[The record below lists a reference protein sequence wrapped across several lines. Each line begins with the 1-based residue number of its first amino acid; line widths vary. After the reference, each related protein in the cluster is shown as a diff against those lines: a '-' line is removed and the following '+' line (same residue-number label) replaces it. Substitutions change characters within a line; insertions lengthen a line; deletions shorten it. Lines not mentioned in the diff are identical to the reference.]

1 MDPRPHAGESDPEVK
16 IRRTVHVALYG
27 EVNMNLIDGSS
38 VWVQSVAQMLTT
50 LSWVRVTL
58 LLRTAEQRDVL
69 TAPLREHPR
78 IELVE
83 AESLGHRGPL
93 GPAQALECLQS
104 LDADQGFD
112 LVLLRGR
119 GVSEQVCGA
128 DSFAGRL
135 WVYYLPP
142 HDYEPGGEIEHLRL
156 IAPSC
161 ERVLCQTET
170 IRAMAAAAAAEHRE
184 QLMLLPPMIPPTT
197 APRERAGVGSLK
209 LLYAGKFA
217 PEYYFLEMVETFR
230 RLRRSHPEAEL
241 HVVGDKVH
249 NPPDDPAFKPAAEAA
264 LNETENLVWHGG
276 VSRERAFELM
286 REAHVALSVRHPMM
300 DKELATKVLEYG
312 AAGCAVILNRTPV
325 YDQLLGPDYPLFATD
340 PGEVLEAL
348 ARLAEDPS
356 FRTLAADR
364 CLRVSRDY
372 SFDRVAARL
381 ESELRDLVGTYP
393 RASRTDP
400 RLHLAVAGHDL
411 RFLGSIPAHAEA
423 SGARVR
429 RDVWQGHDQHNEV
442 VSRQLG
448 RWADTVFCE
457 WCLGNAVWYSRNL
470 DGRPRLVVRYHRQE
484 RETDFPPSVDIDRV
498 HRIVF
503 VGRHLLDEAVERFG
517 WPEEK
522 LMVVPN
528 AIDVEALRRPKFAW
542 RSFNLA
548 LVGYVPVRK
557 RLDRALDLIER
568 LRGEDSR
575 FRLLLKG
582 RPPWEYEWLWMRPD
596 ERSYFE
602 EQFRRIRSSPLLRK
616 GVTFEPYR
624 QGIGGFLRKAGF
636 ILSTSEHEGH
646 QVSVAEGMASGSV
659 PIILE
664 RPGALEQY
672 TDRWVHRTPEA
683 AATATLKLAEGDL
696 LAAEQGLA
704 TEFAQRWS
712 LAEIMPTWDE
722 LLSLPSPQAEGGVR
736 PATPEPIG

>member
-1 MDPRPHAGESDPEVK
+1 MNPLQLAGEPEAQVK
-16 IRRTVHVALYG
+16 ARRTVRVALYG

-50 LSWVRVTL
+50 LPWVRVTL
-58 LLRTAEQRDVL
+58 LLRTAEERDVL
-69 TAPLREHPR
+69 TAPLRIHPR

-83 AESLGHRGPL
+83 PDSLGHGGPL
-93 GPAQALECLQS
+93 GAAEAIDCLQS
-104 LDADQGFD
+104 LDAQQGFD

-119 GVSEQVCGA
+119 AVSEQICGT

-142 HDYEPGGEIEHLRL
+142 HDYEPGGEVEHLRL

-161 ERVLCQTET
+161 ERILCQTDT
-170 IRAMAAAAAAEHRE
+170 IKAMAAAAAAEHRDKVI
-184 QLMLLPPMIPPTT
+184 LLPPMIPAPPTV
-197 APRERAGVGSLK
+197 PPERAGVGSLK

-276 VSRERAFELM
+276 LSRDRAFGLM
-286 REAHVALSVRHPMM
+286 READVALSVRHPMM
-300 DKELATKVLEYG
+300 DKELATKLLEYG

-340 PGEVLEAL
+340 PGEVLQML
-348 ARLAEDPS
+348 AQLAEDPS
-356 FRTLAADR
+356 LRASAAER
-364 CLRVSRDY
+364 CLSVSRDY

-381 ESELRDLVGTYP
+381 APELRDLVGTYS
-393 RASRTDP
+393 RSSRTDS
-400 RLHLAVAGHDL
+400 RLHLVIAGHDL
-411 RFLGSIPAHAEA
+411 RFLGPIPAHAEA

-429 RDVWQGHDQHNEV
+429 LDLWPGHDQTDKS
-442 VSRQLG
+442 VSGRLG
-448 RWADTVFCE
+448 RWSDTVFCE
-457 WCLGNAVWYSRNL
+457 WCLGNSVWYSRNL
-470 DGRPRLVVRYHRQE
+470 DAKPRLVVRFHRQE
-484 RETDFPPSVDIDRV
+484 RETDFPPSVDVDRV

-503 VGRHLLDEAVERFG
+503 VGRHLLDEAAERYG

-528 AIDVEALRRPKFAW
+528 AIDVKALRRPKFAW
-542 RSFNLA
+542 SSFNLA
-548 LVGYVPVRK
+548 LVGYVPARK
-557 RLDRALDLIER
+557 RLDRALDLIEQ
-568 LRGEDSR
+568 LRGEDGR

-582 RPPWEYEWLWMRPD
+582 RPPWEYEWLWARPD

-602 EQFRRIRSSPLLRK
+602 EQLRRIRASSVLRRA
-616 GVTFEPYR
+616 VSFEPYR
-624 QGIGGFLRKAGF
+624 EGIGGFLQKAGF

-646 QVSVAEGMASGSV
+646 QVAVAEGMASGCV

-664 RPGALEQY
+664 RPGAVEQY
-672 TDRWVHRTPEA
+672 TGRWVHQTPEA
-683 AATATLKLAEGDL
+683 AAAAVLKLTEHEL
-696 LAAEQGLA
+696 LAAEQRRAG
-704 TEFAQRWS
+704 EFVQRWS
-712 LAEIMPTWDE
+712 FEEVMPIWDE
-722 LLSLPSPQAEGGVR
+722 LLSLPSPKSEQPGQAARQLLG
-736 PATPEPIG
+736 

>member
-1 MDPRPHAGESDPEVK
+1 MK
-16 IRRTVHVALYG
+16 ISRTVRVALYG

-83 AESLGHRGPL
+83 PQSLGHRGPL
-93 GPAQALECLQS
+93 GPAEATECLQS
-104 LDADQGFD
+104 LDAEQGFD

-119 GVSEQVCGA
+119 RVSEQVCRT

-142 HDYEPGGEIEHLRL
+142 HDYEPGGEVEHLRL

-161 ERVLCQTET
+161 ERILCQTET
-170 IRAMAAAAAAEHRE
+170 IRAMAAGAVGEY
-184 QLMLLPPMIPPTT
+184 QDKLILLPPMIPPPS
-197 APRERAGVGSLK
+197 APPPERAGVGPLK

-217 PEYYFLEMVETFR
+217 PEYFFLEMVETFC
-230 RLRRSHPEAEL
+230 RLRRSHPGAEL

-276 VSRERAFELM
+276 LSRERAFELM
-286 REAHVALSVRHPMM
+286 READVALSVRHPMM
-300 DKELATKVLEYG
+300 DKELATKLLEYG

-340 PGEVLEAL
+340 PGEVLALL

-356 FRTLAADR
+356 LRASAAER
-364 CLRVSRDY
+364 CLRVSRNY

-381 ESELRDLVGTYP
+381 APELRDLVGTYS
-393 RASRTDP
+393 RSSRTDP
-400 RLHLAVAGHDL
+400 RLHLVIAGHDL
-411 RFLGSIPAHAEA
+411 RFLGSIPGHAEA

-429 RDVWQGHDQHNEV
+429 RDLWQGHDQHTEV

-448 RWADTVFCE
+448 RWGDTVFCE

-470 DGRPRLVVRYHRQE
+470 DARPRLVVRYHRQE
-484 RETDFPPSVDIDRV
+484 RETHFPPSVDIDRV

-503 VGRHLLDEAVERFG
+503 VGRHLRDEAAERFG

-542 RSFNLA
+542 SSFNLA
-548 LVGYVPVRK
+548 LVGYVPARK

-568 LRGEDSR
+568 LRSGDGR

-582 RPPWEYEWLWMRPD
+582 RPPWEYEWLWMRQD
-596 ERSYFE
+596 ERRYFE
-602 EQFRRIRSSPLLRK
+602 EQFRRIRGSPLLRR

-624 QGIGGFLRKAGF
+624 EGIGAFLRKAGF

-646 QVSVAEGMASGSV
+646 QVAVAEGMASGCV

-664 RPGALEQY
+664 RSGAVEQY
-672 TDRWVHRTPEA
+672 TDRWVHRTPQDA
-683 AATATLKLAEGDL
+683 ADATLKLAQDDL
-696 LAAEQGLA
+696 LAAEQGRA
-704 TEFAQRWS
+704 REFARRWG
-712 LAEIMPTWDE
+712 LAEIMPIWDE
-722 LLSLPSPQAEGGVR
+722 LLSLPSPRPEGAER
-736 PATPEPIG
+736 PATLELIG